1 MLEKFLIKPDK
12 QVLAFYFFDEL
23 DSIARARG
31 SGGGDGGG
39 AGDRVINQILTEIDG
54 VGVRKNVFVIGATNR
69 PDILDPAIMRP
80 GRLDQL
86 VYIPLPDRKS
96 RIQIFKATL
105 RKSPLSKEIDLEAL
119 ARATSGFSGA
129 DITEICQRACKFA
142 IRESIYQDIES
153 EKNKRNNLDSM
164 ELDSGEKD
172 PVPEITKAH
181 FLEAMKYARRSVSDG
196 DIRKYEMFA
205 QKLQTNRGFG
215 KEFKFEEEN
224 KKNENKKEDDI
235 YS

>member
-1 MLEKFLIKPDK
+1 M
-12 QVLAFYFFDEL
+12 
-23 DSIARARG
+23 
-31 SGGGDGGG
+31 
-39 AGDRVINQILTEIDG
+39 TEIDG

-105 RKSPLSKEIDLEAL
+105 RKSPLAKEVDLEVL
-119 ARATSGFSGA
+119 AKATNGFSGA

-142 IRESIYQDIES
+142 IRESIYCDIEAKK
-153 EKNKRNNLDSM
+153 ENDILDNI
-164 ELDSGEKD
+164 DDIVD

-181 FLEAMKYARRSVSDG
+181 FLEAMKYARRSVSDS

-205 QKLQTNRGFG
+205 QKLQSSRSSTE
-215 KEFKFEEEN
+215 EFKFQKKENSNGDKNPEEN
-224 KKNENKKEDDI
+224 I
-235 YS
+235 YD